1 MSGSRKRSSCPRRA
15 AWLAITLLFLC
26 AMARPG
32 AAQPEQPSV
41 GPQPTHPGPH
51 EAAPPAA
58 GSAAP
63 GGAAAAADVAAP
75 PPLPVAVTVLDGA
88 GVPLAGERVEL
99 LALPAGGKSPTQRL
113 EATTDAQGNVVFPA
127 VKAAPGERVLARIS
141 ADGVDYSSPASA
153 LLPGLRLEVRR
164 HKTTHDPSS
173 LRVLRLE
180 TEIDLWE
187 ESVIV
192 GQQVLIVNRGP
203 DTVDLRTATAGRTGN
218 LYLPLPTGARSVTVR
233 GPDSS
238 AQEGRVR
245 FAGIVRPGEDSPLR
259 ISIRYHLPV
268 EGDPARLE
276 LPLGLPVEDA
286 LTVVP
291 RRPTVMGRELA
302 GVDLR
307 IVEHNQRV
315 FDEQRD
321 RTGRP
326 VWVGRGA
333 PPAGER
339 TLRLVIAGMPHRSA
353 APAVAAAVLAL
364 ALLAL
369 GLLLRVRRAGGR
381 AADRAVER
389 ADLLAELA
397 RVETDLQLHGE
408 QASPYARRRR
418 EDLIRRLVA
427 LDAEAATS

>member
-1 MSGSRKRSSCPRRA
+1 
-15 AWLAITLLFLC
+15 
-26 AMARPG
+26 
-32 AAQPEQPSV
+32 
-41 GPQPTHPGPH
+41 
-51 EAAPPAA
+51 
-58 GSAAP
+58 
-63 GGAAAAADVAAP
+63 
-75 PPLPVAVTVLDGA
+75 VAVTVLDGA